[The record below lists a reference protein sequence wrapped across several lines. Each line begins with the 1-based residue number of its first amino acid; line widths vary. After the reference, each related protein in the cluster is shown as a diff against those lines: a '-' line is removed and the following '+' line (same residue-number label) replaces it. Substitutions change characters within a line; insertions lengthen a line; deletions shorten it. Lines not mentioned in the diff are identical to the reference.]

1 MPKGVTYLD
10 THLIITFVMRVRS
23 VIRINYVDDNVL
35 QNYSDHRPE
44 NIFPF

>member
-10 THLIITFVMRVRS
+10 TYLIITLLMRVRS
-23 VIRINYVDDNVL
+23 VIRINYVDYNVL
-35 QNYSDHRPE
+35 QNYSDHLPE